1 MPPRGVAAGAAIAWG
16 ASHVDNAV
24 NRRFDGPIAERGV
37 EPMPLTVVLVHG
49 AWANGSCWNKVVP
62 PLKAR
67 GVDVVAVHNPLTA
80 FEADVTGTRRVVDDQ
95 PGDVVLVGHSYGGVV
110 ITEVGADA
118 KVRALVYV
126 AAFAP
131 SEGESINTGLAPYG
145 QPPFLG
151 ELHADAGGMLS
162 WSAGGLAQYFA
173 PDLTAEEQMLLA
185 VTQGPFAAASFDAK
199 VTSAGYVGKPCWF
212 VVADHDQ
219 VVPPPLQ
226 VSGAEKTRATTIHAD
241 SSHVAMLA
249 QPKLVADAILAAVDA
264 VK

>member
-1 MPPRGVAAGAAIAWG
+1 MPPVRWRRHNAWRGTSDVDKAI
-16 ASHVDNAV
+16 
-24 NRRFDGPIAERGV
+24 NRRLGGPIAGRGG
-37 EPMPLTVVLVHG
+37 EAMPLSVVLVHG

-62 PLKAR
+62 LIKAR

-80 FEADVTGTRRVVDDQ
+80 FEADVAGTRRVVDDQ

-110 ITEVGADA
+110 ITEVGADP
-118 KVRALVYV
+118 KVKALVYV

-131 SEGESINTGLAPYG
+131 SEGKSINMALAPYG
-145 QPPFLG
+145 QPAFLG
-151 ELHADAGGMLS
+151 ELHADAGGILS
-162 WSAGGLAQYFA
+162 WSASGIAQYFA

-199 VTSAGYVGKPCWF
+199 VTSAGYAGKPCWF
-212 VVADHDQ
+212 VVADNDQ
-219 VVPPPLQ
+219 IIPPPLQ
-226 VSGAEKTRATTIHAD
+226 AGGAERMRATTVHAN

-249 QPKLVADAILAAVDA
+249 QPHLVADAILAAVDA